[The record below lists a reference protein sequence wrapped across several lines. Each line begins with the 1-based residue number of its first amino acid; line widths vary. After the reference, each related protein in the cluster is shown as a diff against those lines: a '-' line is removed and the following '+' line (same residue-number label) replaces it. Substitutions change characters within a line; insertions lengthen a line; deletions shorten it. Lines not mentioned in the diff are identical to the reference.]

1 MDQIFVECF
10 IGLQDPRVNRT
21 KKHLLL
27 DIIAIAL
34 SGVIAGAQ
42 DWEEIEDFGNMHR
55 EWFSS
60 FLILPNGIPSHDTIS
75 RVFAALDPKAM
86 QECSLNW
93 LKRIKGLIPETVI
106 PIDGKTLRRSGCKRK
121 CQKALH
127 VINAW
132 SCANGISLGQ
142 LKVDG
147 KSNEITAV
155 PELLK
160 QLFIKGAIVTL
171 DAMGCQ
177 EDTVAQICEAGAD
190 YVVALKGNQGMLHEL
205 ARDSFDMLDKGA
217 TILAPTVAQDE
228 IDAWHGRIDQ
238 REIHVI
244 SSDKL
249 SDMID
254 SRWKNLN
261 SIARIT
267 HTSEVDGNVVIEKR
281 YYISSL
287 SHTKPLEILHAIR
300 AHWQIESSLHWSL
313 DVTFREDNCRIR
325 NENAALNMSWLRK
338 FALGLLK
345 NEKSF
350 KRASIRRK
358 QLKVW
363 ADPMYLTTI
372 LTNLANVT

>member
-1 MDQIFVECF
+1 MDAVFVECF
-10 IGLQDPRVNRT
+10 GGIKDPRVERT

-27 DIIAIAL
+27 DIIALAL
-34 SGVIAGAQ
+34 SGVMGGAM
-42 DWEEIEDFGNMHR
+42 DWEEIEDFGNLHKG
-55 EWFSS
+55 WFSQ
-60 FLILPNGIPSHDTIS
+60 FLELPNGIPSHDTIS
-75 RVFAALDPKAM
+75 RVFAALEPKAV
-86 QECSLNW
+86 QECSIKW
-93 LKRIKGLIPETVI
+93 LRKIQDLIPETVI
-106 PIDGKTLRRSGCKRK
+106 PIDGKTLRRSGCKSQ

-155 PELLK
+155 PEMLK
-160 QLFIKGAIVTL
+160 QLYLKGAIVTL

-177 EDTVAQICEAGAD
+177 EETVAQIGDAGAD
-190 YVVALKGNQGMLHEL
+190 YVIALKGNQGALHEL
-205 ARDSFDMLDKGA
+205 VKESFDMLDQGA
-217 TILAPTVAQDE
+217 KTLLPTTAKDE
-228 IDAWHGRIDQ
+228 IDAEHGRIDQ
-238 REIHVI
+238 REIEVI

-249 SDMID
+249 ANMID

-261 SIARIT
+261 SIVRVI
-267 HTSEVDGNVVIEKR
+267 HTSEAERNVVIEKR
-281 YYISSL
+281 FYISSL
-287 SHTKPLEILHAIR
+287 PAEKPLEILHAIR
-300 AHWQIESSLHWSL
+300 SHWQIESCLHWSL

-338 FALGLLK
+338 FSLGLLK

-358 QLKVW
+358 QLKIW
-363 ADPMYLTTI
+363 AEPAYLAKI
-372 LTNLANVT
+372 LRQI